1 MGFPGGSDGKESPC
15 DAEGLSLIHGLGRS
29 SRRGHDNPL
38 QYSFLENPMAEEP
51 GGLHSMGLQKVR
63 HNLATKHTED
73 AAFHPRPQE

>member
-1 MGFPGGSDGKESPC
+1 
-15 DAEGLSLIHGLGRS
+15 
-29 SRRGHDNPL
+29 
-38 QYSFLENPMAEEP
+38 MAEEP